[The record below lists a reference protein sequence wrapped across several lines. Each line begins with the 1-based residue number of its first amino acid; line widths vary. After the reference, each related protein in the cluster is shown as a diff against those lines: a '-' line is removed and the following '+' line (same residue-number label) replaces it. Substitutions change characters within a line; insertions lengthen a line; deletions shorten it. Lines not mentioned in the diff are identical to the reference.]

1 MAYLLFTL
9 YFVLLSW
16 LITKSAFIH
25 KTGISKSGLIAL
37 FTVKLLS
44 GVLYGYLYSR
54 PGFIQGADTWQI
66 YFESVK
72 ETKIL
77 LGDPIRFLASLF
89 ANPDQ
94 LSFTGFSESDHSYWN
109 NLKDNLLIKAE
120 AVMNLFSGGYYYT
133 NVVIYSFITFYG
145 SITFYRTLN
154 ELYSGRKIS
163 KIIAAFLLPSFLFW
177 TSGFYKDGVLFLF
190 ISLIIY
196 HSNRW
201 IMERNGGWKRFS
213 IVMTSVIIIFL
224 LRNYVA
230 FLLIPALSG
239 WLISATF
246 KKGIYVFATIYLLL
260 TLFVITSGHLH
271 SSLNIPRIIAS
282 WQTGFLKL
290 PAKSAIPV
298 EKLEPSGLGLIE
310 NLPQALNVGF
320 LRPYLWENKGLQ
332 YVPYA
337 MEIAATIVLLCV
349 FFRYRERPTPQ
360 QQVFFYFCLFL
371 TGSAWILL
379 GYTVNILGAL
389 VRYKA
394 IFYPLV
400 IAPLI
405 CSVSESWY
413 KIHYK

>member
-1 MAYLLFTL
+1 MISGRRFRLIKFCIFCRFIRHYVAYLLFTL

-246 KKGIYVFATIYLLL
+246 KRYLC
-260 TLFVITSGHLH
+260 FCNH
-271 SSLNIPRIIAS
+271 
-282 WQTGFLKL
+282 L
-290 PAKSAIPV
+290 PATDTICYYIRPLTFFIEYSADHCI
-298 EKLEPSGLGLIE
+298 LANGLS
-310 NLPQALNVGF
+310 
-320 LRPYLWENKGLQ
+320 
-332 YVPYA
+332 
-337 MEIAATIVLLCV
+337 EIA
-349 FFRYRERPTPQ
+349 
-360 QQVFFYFCLFL
+360 
-371 TGSAWILL
+371 G
-379 GYTVNILGAL
+379 
-389 VRYKA
+389 K
-394 IFYPLV
+394 
-400 IAPLI
+400 
-405 CSVSESWY
+405 VSNTC
-413 KIHYK
+413 